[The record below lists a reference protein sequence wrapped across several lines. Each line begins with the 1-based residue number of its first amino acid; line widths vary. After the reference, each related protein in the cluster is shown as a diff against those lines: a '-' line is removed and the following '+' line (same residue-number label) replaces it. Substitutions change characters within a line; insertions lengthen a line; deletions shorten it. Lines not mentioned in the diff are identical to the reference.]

1 MGPFLARLSTPPMG
15 LEEAQDT
22 SEEVVEE
29 VEEDLENIINLDLL
43 SLSLDSQLSTQ
54 PLGSLTTVR
63 SGPST
68 TGAWA

>member
-1 MGPFLARLSTPPMG
+1 MD

-22 SEEVVEE
+22 SEEVVVEEE
-29 VEEDLENIINLDLL
+29 VDLENITNLDLQSP
-43 SLSLDSQLSTQ
+43 SLASQLSTQ
-54 PLGSLTTVR
+54 PLGSLTTAR

>member
-1 MGPFLARLSTPPMG
+1 MVPFLARLSTPPMG

-43 SLSLDSQLSTQ
+43 SLSLDSLLSTQ